1 MAEPLPIT
9 FQMVATAV
17 PIVVLILTIW
27 WKVEGRIDNAKA
39 RAQTVAD
46 EFAIYRTHVAE
57 TYVSKSGLR
66 EVRDEIMGALD
77 KVGGNLDRINDRIDR
92 VADKPAP
99 VPRTRRAAGD

>member
-1 MAEPLPIT
+1 MSEPLPIT

-17 PIVVLILTIW
+17 PIIILILTIW
-27 WKVEGRIDNAKA
+27 WKVEGRIDGAKA

-46 EFAIYRTHVAE
+46 EFATYRTHVAE

-92 VADKPAP
+92 VSEKPASS
-99 VPRTRRAAGD
+99 PRRRTSEG

>member
-1 MAEPLPIT
+1 MADPLPIT

-17 PIVVLILTIW
+17 PIVILILTIW
-27 WKVEGRIDNAKA
+27 WKVEGRIDGAKA

-46 EFAIYRTHVAE
+46 EFATYRTHVAE
-57 TYVSKSGLR
+57 TYVSKQGLR

-92 VADKPAP
+92 VSDKPAP
-99 VPRTRRAAGD
+99 RSRRTAGE